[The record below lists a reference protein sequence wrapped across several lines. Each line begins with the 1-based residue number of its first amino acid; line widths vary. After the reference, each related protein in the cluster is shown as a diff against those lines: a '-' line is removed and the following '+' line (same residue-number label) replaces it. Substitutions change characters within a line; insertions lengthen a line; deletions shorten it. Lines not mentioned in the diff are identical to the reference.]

1 MDLFWS
7 KVMPAC
13 VANYPWGVDFSA
25 DWSAKKWQKSLKEKI
40 SEMDESEFDL
50 FLAGVVMSASKAM
63 IMGVD
68 LTEKINLFRDLRNS

>member
-13 VANYPWGVDFSA
+13 VANYSWGSGFSA

-40 SEMDESEFDL
+40 VEMDDAEFDL
-50 FLAGVVMSASKAM
+50 FLAEVVMSASKAM
-63 IMGVD
+63 IMGVE
-68 LTEKINLFRDLRNS
+68 LTEKINLFRSLRNS